1 VARKGSGLIDFPW
14 KEQATLVR
22 FLSVDKPHDQASEIL
37 FEGPLL
43 AVAQRVR
50 AMPARERRGL
60 RLSLPDRH
68 ARPHSFQDDAL
79 TALIE
84 NLPFSKP

>member
-1 VARKGSGLIDFPW
+1 MEFPW

-22 FLSVDKPHDQASEIL
+22 ILGLDTSDDQASEIL

-43 AVAQRVR
+43 VVAKKVR
-50 AMPARERRGL
+50 AMSAGERRGL

-68 ARPHSFQDDAL
+68 VRPHTFKDETL
-79 TALIE
+79 TALVE
-84 NLPFSKP
+84 NIPPAGT